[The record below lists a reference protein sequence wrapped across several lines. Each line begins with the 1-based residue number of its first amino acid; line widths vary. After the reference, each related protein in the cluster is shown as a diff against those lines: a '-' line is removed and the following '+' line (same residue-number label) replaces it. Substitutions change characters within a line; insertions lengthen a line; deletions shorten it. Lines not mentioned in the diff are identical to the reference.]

1 MTQLSMSEQ
10 FGSLTFNQDVM
21 REKLPEEVYTKL
33 IACMEQFTPLDR
45 ELADPIAHGIK
56 EWALE
61 HGVTHYCHWFQP
73 LTGSTAEKHDS
84 LLDLKDGRAIERF
97 SGDQLVQGEPDAS
110 SFPSGGMRST
120 FEARGYTAWDPS
132 SPVFIVKAKNA
143 RILTIP
149 SIFISYHGQALDKKT
164 PLLRSMRVISE
175 AAQEALAMF
184 GKDVDWVRPTLGP
197 EQEYFLIPKDLYDQR
212 MDLKLASRTVIGAAS
227 PKDQQLDDHYFAQI
241 RYKVLDFM
249 HDVEEQL
256 RNLGVPVKTRHNEVA
271 PSQFELAVVYQFA
284 NVATDHNQLTMQVIR
299 EVARDHDFEAV
310 FHEKP
315 FAGINGNGKHCNW
328 SLQDS
333 SGKNLLNPGENP
345 RENLPFLFLVTSV
358 LQGVHRY
365 ERLIRSSIATPG
377 NDHRLGANEAPPA
390 IISVFLGEELTKII
404 EEGIEGNLGS
414 MASPRTLDSGV
425 ESIFDLAQDNTD
437 RNRTSPFAFTGDKFE
452 FRAVGGEQSVAIP
465 LTFINVVIG
474 DAIKELTGKVKS
486 FISQGDSP
494 KDALLKVMQESAR
507 TSTPIRFEGNNY
519 SEDWVVEAQKRG
531 LSNLRKTPEAL
542 KVWTDQVNIDL
553 LSRHDV
559 LSSEELGARYAVE
572 LEKYSTKL
580 NIEANT
586 LIKMVES
593 MVLPAAFDYQA
604 TVSGSILA
612 VKEVGVGGS
621 AVKSQVALLE
631 KISSSTGRLVKNL
644 EFLKNALTKSS
655 ELEEDA
661 YEQAKFI
668 SEKVVGAMDSVRTEA
683 DLLEQIV
690 DCMTWRMPDYTDLLH
705 SR

>member
-1 MTQLSMSEQ
+1 
-10 FGSLTFNQDVM
+10 
-21 REKLPEEVYTKL
+21 
-33 IACMEQFTPLDR
+33 
-45 ELADPIAHGIK
+45 
-56 EWALE
+56 
-61 HGVTHYCHWFQP
+61 
-73 LTGSTAEKHDS
+73 
-84 LLDLKDGRAIERF
+84 
-97 SGDQLVQGEPDAS
+97 
-110 SFPSGGMRST
+110 
-120 FEARGYTAWDPS
+120 
-132 SPVFIVKAKNA
+132 
-143 RILTIP
+143 
-149 SIFISYHGQALDKKT
+149 
-164 PLLRSMRVISE
+164 
-175 AAQEALAMF
+175 
-184 GKDVDWVRPTLGP
+184 
-197 EQEYFLIPKDLYDQR
+197 
-212 MDLKLASRTVIGAAS
+212 
-227 PKDQQLDDHYFAQI
+227 
-241 RYKVLDFM
+241 
-249 HDVEEQL
+249 
-256 RNLGVPVKTRHNEVA
+256 
-271 PSQFELAVVYQFA
+271 
-284 NVATDHNQLTMQVIR
+284 MQVIR